1 VVSSAIAM
9 MLGSVLAAS
18 SALGAEIPGATYT
31 GTHPGGGTI
40 EFTVSAD
47 GTRVD
52 SYRIRDVP
60 GDTCIFNAGG
70 DKGEWEGAAIVD
82 RAFEYRLYDSSLI
95 FRGLF
100 SGAQSASGTFRMSN
114 AAVPGVKPACDTG
127 TVAWT
132 ATTTSMPAGDPSQQS
147 ASPAAPA
154 SPTGTARRSFGTSVA
169 LRRLARTK
177 LTGRIRSHPGCIS
190 QRWVTLKRG
199 STTVRS
205 TLSRADGT
213 FRFTRSAAIRGR
225 QVRATVS
232 ARTGAT
238 AICAAGTSKRVK
250 A

>member
-1 VVSSAIAM
+1 MAIA
-9 MLGSVLAAS
+9 LGSVLAAS

-82 RAFEYRLYDSSLI
+82 QAFEYRLYDSSLI
-95 FRGLF
+95 FRGMF

-132 ATTTSMPAGDPSQQS
+132 ATTTATPATDPPQS
-147 ASPAAPA
+147 TGSPAAPG
-154 SPTGTARRSFGTSVA
+154 SPTGAARRSFGTSIA
-169 LRRLARTK
+169 LRRLGRTK
-177 LTGRIRSHPGCIS
+177 LAGRIRSPHAGCIS

-213 FRFTRSAAIRGR
+213 FRFMRSVAIRGR

-232 ARTGAT
+232 ARAGAT
-238 AICAAGTSKRVK
+238 AICAAGSSKRVK

>member
-1 VVSSAIAM
+1 MAIA
-9 MLGSVLAAS
+9 LGSVLAAS
-18 SALGAEIPGATYT
+18 SALGAQIPGATYT

-70 DKGEWEGAAIVD
+70 DKGEWEGAAIID
-82 RAFEYRLYDSSLI
+82 QAFEYRLYDSSLI
-95 FRGLF
+95 FRGMF

-132 ATTTSMPAGDPSQQS
+132 ATTTATTATPPTDSPQPTG
-147 ASPAAPA
+147 SPAASG
-154 SPTGTARRSFGTSVA
+154 SPTGAARRSFGTSVA
-169 LRRLARTK
+169 LRRLGRTK
-177 LTGRIRSHPGCIS
+177 LAGRIRSAHEGCIS

-199 STTVRS
+199 SITVRS

-213 FRFTRSAAIRGR
+213 FRFTRSVAIRGR

-232 ARTGAT
+232 PRAGAT
-238 AICAAGTSKRVK
+238 AICAAGSSKRVK